1 MDFLTTFDDVTKE
14 LKKYGATLVKIDKS
28 YGLHNLNNEFIKCP
42 RYIYDTFKIE
52 IPREL
57 IENIKQSFEVLKF
70 TNHLE
75 ITELTEVFQATID
88 SEATFKNLK
97 QIIRRA
103 DCDVDEALEACKQ
116 FIKWHINDIN
126 KFFS

>member
-14 LKKYGATLVKIDKS
+14 LKKYGASLIKIDKS
-28 YGLHNLNNEFIKCP
+28 HGLYNLNNEFIICP
-42 RYIYDTFKIE
+42 RYIYDTFKVE

-57 IENIKQSFEVLKF
+57 IENIKQSFEVLEF
-70 TNHLE
+70 SNHLE

-88 SEATFKNLK
+88 SEAIFKNLK
-97 QIIRRA
+97 QTIRRA
-103 DCDVDEALEACKQ
+103 DCGVDEALEICKE